1 MSHLVLS
8 REIFCPL
15 EQVFA
20 YVSDLTRAP
29 EWWPNLSDVRRLDGS
44 GPPTQAGA
52 RYSFTYNMF
61 GRSFPGEAVLSEYL
75 PNERGVLQVTGQIR
89 ATLRNDYRATARS
102 RTRVTVII
110 EYEVPSLLGK
120 VVNGLIIERRNA
132 ADADHA
138 FDQLKDLLE
147 HDQIARIDEGVVL

>member
-8 REIFCPL
+8 REIYSPL
-15 EQVFA
+15 DRVFA

-29 EWWPNLSDVRRLDGS
+29 EWWPNLSEVRRLG
-44 GPPTQAGA
+44 GGGEVTVGT
-52 RYSFTYNMF
+52 RYTFMYNMF
-61 GRSFPGEAVLSEYL
+61 GRHFPGEAVVTRLV
-75 PNERGVLQVTGQIR
+75 PGERSVLEASGQIH
-89 ATLRNDYRATARS
+89 AVIRNDFRATAKS

-120 VVNGLIIERRNA
+120 VVNTLVVERRNA

-147 HDQIARIDEGVVL
+147 HEALARIDEGVVL

>member
-8 REIFCPL
+8 REIFCPI
-15 EQVFA
+15 ESVFA

-29 EWWPNLSDVRRLDGS
+29 EWWPNLSEVRRLDGD
-44 GPPTQAGA
+44 GPIGVGT

-61 GRSFPGEAVLSEYL
+61 GRHFPGEATLTEFV
-75 PNERGVLQVTGQIR
+75 PNERGVLEADGQIHVVI
-89 ATLRNDYRATARS
+89 RNDYRATAKS

-110 EYEVPSLLGK
+110 EYDVPTVLGK
-120 VVNGLIIERRNA
+120 VVNALIVERRNA

-138 FDQLKDLLE
+138 FDQLKDVLE
-147 HDQIARIDEGVVL
+147 HEAIARIDEGVVL

>member
-15 EQVFA
+15 DKVFA

-29 EWWPNLSDVRRLDGS
+29 EWWPNLSEVRRLDGE
-44 GPPTQAGA
+44 GPTGVGT

-61 GRSFPGEAVLSEYL
+61 GRHFPGEATITEFV
-75 PNERGVLQVTGQIR
+75 PNERGVLEVHGQID
-89 ATLRNDYRATARS
+89 AVIRNDYKATAKS

-110 EYEVPSLLGK
+110 EYDVPSVLGK
-120 VVNGLIIERRNA
+120 VVNALIVERRNA

-138 FDQLKDLLE
+138 FDQLKDVLE
-147 HDQIARIDEGVVL
+147 HEAIARIDEGVVL

>member
-15 EQVFA
+15 EDVFA

-29 EWWPNLSDVRRLDGS
+29 EWWPNLSEVRRLDGD
-44 GPPTQAGA
+44 GPIGVGT
-52 RYSFTYNMF
+52 RFSFTYNMF
-61 GRSFPGEAVLSEYL
+61 GRHFPGEATLTEFV
-75 PNERGVLQVTGQIR
+75 PNERGVLEAHGQIH
-89 ATLRNDYRATARS
+89 AVIKNDYRATAKS

-110 EYEVPSLLGK
+110 EYEVPSVLGK
-120 VVNGLIIERRNA
+120 VVNALIVERRNA

-138 FDQLKDLLE
+138 FDQLKDVLE
-147 HDQIARIDEGVVL
+147 HDAIARIDEGVVL

>member
-15 EQVFA
+15 EDVFA

-29 EWWPNLSDVRRLDGS
+29 EWWPNLSEVRRLDGD
-44 GPPTQAGA
+44 GPIGVGT
-52 RYSFTYNMF
+52 RFSFTYNMF
-61 GRSFPGEAVLSEYL
+61 GRHFPGEATLTEFV
-75 PNERGVLQVTGQIR
+75 PNERGVLEAHGQIH
-89 ATLRNDYRATARS
+89 AVIKNDYRATAKS

-110 EYEVPSLLGK
+110 EYDVPSVLGK
-120 VVNGLIIERRNA
+120 VVNALIVERRNA

-138 FDQLKDLLE
+138 FDQLKDVLE
-147 HDQIARIDEGVVL
+147 HEAIARIDEGVVL

>member
-15 EQVFA
+15 ENVFA

-29 EWWPNLSDVRRLDGS
+29 EWWPNLSEVHRLDGD
-44 GPPTQAGA
+44 GPIGVGT
-52 RYSFTYNMF
+52 RFSFTYNMF
-61 GRSFPGEAVLSEYL
+61 GRHFPGEATLTEFV
-75 PNERGVLQVTGQIR
+75 PNERGVLEAQGQIH
-89 ATLRNDYRATARS
+89 AIIKNDYRATAKS

-110 EYEVPSLLGK
+110 EYEVPGVLGK
-120 VVNGLIIERRNA
+120 VVNALIVERRNA

-138 FDQLKDLLE
+138 FDQLKDVLE
-147 HDQIARIDEGVVL
+147 HDAIARIDEGVVL

>member
-15 EQVFA
+15 EDVFA

-29 EWWPNLSDVRRLDGS
+29 EWWPNLSEVRRLDGD
-44 GPPTQAGA
+44 GPIGVGT
-52 RYSFTYNMF
+52 RFSFTYNMF
-61 GRSFPGEAVLSEYL
+61 GRHFPGEATLTEFV
-75 PNERGVLQVTGQIR
+75 PNERGVLEAHGQIH
-89 ATLRNDYRATARS
+89 AVIKNDYRATAKS

-110 EYEVPSLLGK
+110 EYEVPTVLGK
-120 VVNGLIIERRNA
+120 VVNALIVERRNA

-138 FDQLKDLLE
+138 FDQLKDVLE
-147 HDQIARIDEGVVL
+147 HDAIARIDEGVVL

>member
-15 EQVFA
+15 ENVFA

-29 EWWPNLSDVRRLDGS
+29 EWWPNLSEVRRLDGD
-44 GPPTQAGA
+44 GPIGVGT

-61 GRSFPGEAVLSEYL
+61 GRHFPGEARLTEFV
-75 PNERGVLQVTGQIR
+75 PNERGVLEAEGQIH
-89 ATLRNDYRATARS
+89 AVIRNDYRATAKS

-110 EYEVPSLLGK
+110 EYEVPTVLGK
-120 VVNGLIIERRNA
+120 VVNALIVERRNA

-138 FDQLKDLLE
+138 FDQLKDVLE
-147 HDQIARIDEGVVL
+147 HDAIARIDEGVVL

>member
-15 EQVFA
+15 ENVFA

-29 EWWPNLSDVRRLDGS
+29 EWWPNLSEVRRLDGD
-44 GPPTQAGA
+44 GPIGVGT
-52 RYSFTYNMF
+52 RFSFTYNMF
-61 GRSFPGEAVLSEYL
+61 CRHFPGEATLTEFV
-75 PNERGVLQVTGQIR
+75 PNERGVLEAQGQIH
-89 ATLRNDYRATARS
+89 AIIKNDYRATAKS

-110 EYEVPSLLGK
+110 EYEVPGVLGK
-120 VVNGLIIERRNA
+120 VVNALIVERRNA

-138 FDQLKDLLE
+138 FDQLKDVLE
-147 HDQIARIDEGVVL
+147 HDAIARIDEGVVL

>member
-15 EQVFA
+15 ESVFA

-29 EWWPNLSDVRRLDGS
+29 EWWPNLSEVRRLDGD
-44 GPPTQAGA
+44 GPIGVGT
-52 RYSFTYNMF
+52 RYGFTYNMF
-61 GRSFPGEAVLSEYL
+61 GRHFPGEATMTEFV
-75 PNERGVLQVTGQIR
+75 PDERGVLEVTGQIR
-89 ATLRNDYRATARS
+89 AVLRNDYRATARS

-110 EYEVPSLLGK
+110 EYDVPSVLGK
-120 VVNGLIIERRNA
+120 VVNALIVERRNA

-147 HDQIARIDEGVVL
+147 HEAIARIDEGVVL

>member
-15 EQVFA
+15 ENVFA

-29 EWWPNLSDVRRLDGS
+29 EWWPNLSEVRRLDGD
-44 GPPTQAGA
+44 GPIGVGT
-52 RYSFTYNMF
+52 RFSFTYNMF
-61 GRSFPGEAVLSEYL
+61 GRHFPGEATLTEFV
-75 PNERGVLQVTGQIR
+75 PNERGVLEAHGQIH
-89 ATLRNDYRATARS
+89 AVIKNDYRATAKS

-110 EYEVPSLLGK
+110 EYEVPSVLGK
-120 VVNGLIIERRNA
+120 VVNALIVERRNA

-138 FDQLKDLLE
+138 FDQLKDVLE
-147 HDQIARIDEGVVL
+147 HDAIARIDEGVVL

>member
-8 REIFCPL
+8 REIFSPL
-15 EQVFA
+15 ETVFA

-29 EWWPNLSDVRRLDGS
+29 EWWPNLSEVRRLDGD
-44 GPPTQAGA
+44 GPIGVGT

-61 GRSFPGEAVLSEYL
+61 GRHFPGEATLTEFV
-75 PNERGVLQVTGQIR
+75 PNERGVLEAQGHIHAVI
-89 ATLRNDYRATARS
+89 RNDYHATAKS

-110 EYEVPSLLGK
+110 QYDVPSVLGR
-120 VVNGLIIERRNA
+120 VVNALLVERRNA

-138 FDQLKDLLE
+138 FDQLKDVLE
-147 HDQIARIDEGVVL
+147 HEAIARIDEGVVL

>member
-15 EQVFA
+15 ENVFA

-29 EWWPNLSDVRRLDGS
+29 EWWPNLSEVRRLDGD
-44 GPPTQAGA
+44 GPIGVGT
-52 RYSFTYNMF
+52 RFSFTYNMF
-61 GRSFPGEAVLSEYL
+61 GRHFPGEATLTEFV
-75 PNERGVLQVTGQIR
+75 PNERGVLEAQGQIH
-89 ATLRNDYRATARS
+89 AIIKNDYRATAKS

-110 EYEVPSLLGK
+110 EYEVPTVLGK
-120 VVNGLIIERRNA
+120 VVNALIVERRNA

-138 FDQLKDLLE
+138 FDQLKDVLE
-147 HDQIARIDEGVVL
+147 HDAIARIDEGVVL

>member
-15 EQVFA
+15 ENVFA

-29 EWWPNLSDVRRLDGS
+29 EWWPNLSEVRRLDGD
-44 GPPTQAGA
+44 GPIGVGT
-52 RYSFTYNMF
+52 RFSFTYNMF
-61 GRSFPGEAVLSEYL
+61 GRHFPGEATLTEFV
-75 PNERGVLQVTGQIR
+75 PNERGVLEAHGQIH
-89 ATLRNDYRATARS
+89 AVIKNDYRATAKS

-110 EYEVPSLLGK
+110 EYEVPTVLGK
-120 VVNGLIIERRNA
+120 VVNALIVERRNA

-138 FDQLKDLLE
+138 FDQLKDVLE
-147 HDQIARIDEGVVL
+147 HDAIARIDEGVVL

>member
-8 REIFCPL
+8 REIFSPL
-15 EQVFA
+15 ETVFA

-29 EWWPNLSDVRRLDGS
+29 EWWPNLSEVRRLDGD
-44 GPPTQAGA
+44 GPIGVGT

-61 GRSFPGEAVLSEYL
+61 GRHFPGEATLTEFV
-75 PNERGVLQVTGQIR
+75 PNERGVLEAGGQIH
-89 ATLRNDYRATARS
+89 AVIRNDYRATAKS

-110 EYEVPSLLGK
+110 EYDVPTVLGK
-120 VVNGLIIERRNA
+120 VVNALIVERRNA

-138 FDQLKDLLE
+138 FDQLKDVLE
-147 HDQIARIDEGVVL
+147 HDAIARIDEGVVL

>member
-15 EQVFA
+15 ENVFA

-29 EWWPNLSDVRRLDGS
+29 EWWPNLSEVRRLDGD
-44 GPPTQAGA
+44 GPIGVGT
-52 RYSFTYNMF
+52 RFSFTYNMF
-61 GRSFPGEAVLSEYL
+61 GRHFPGEATLTEFV
-75 PNERGVLQVTGQIR
+75 PNERGVLEAQGQIH
-89 ATLRNDYRATARS
+89 AIIKNDYRATAKS

-110 EYEVPSLLGK
+110 EYEVPGVLGK
-120 VVNGLIIERRNA
+120 VVNALIVERRNA

-138 FDQLKDLLE
+138 FDQLKDVLE
-147 HDQIARIDEGVVL
+147 HDAIARIDEGVVL

>member
-15 EQVFA
+15 DAVFG

-29 EWWPNLSDVRRLDGS
+29 EWWPNVSQVERVDAAGPIDVGTRYRL
-44 GPPTQAGA
+44 A
-52 RYSFTYNMF
+52 YNMF
-61 GRSFPGEAVLSEYL
+61 GRQFPVDVTVTEMV
-75 PNERGVLQVTGQIR
+75 PNERTVLEIHGQID
-89 ATLRNDYRATARS
+89 ATFRNDFRATARS

-110 EYEVPSLLGK
+110 EYEVPSVLGK
-120 VVNGLIIERRNA
+120 VVNALLVERRNA

-138 FDQLKDLLE
+138 FDQLKNILE
-147 HDQIARIDEGVVL
+147 HDAIARIDEGVVL

>member
-15 EQVFA
+15 DAVFV

-29 EWWPNLSDVRRLDGS
+29 EWWPNVSQVGRVDAAGPIDVG
-44 GPPTQAGA
+44 T
-52 RYSFTYNMF
+52 RYRFAYNMF
-61 GRSFPGEAVLSEYL
+61 GRQFPGEATVTEMV
-75 PNERGVLQVTGQIR
+75 PNERSMLEIHGQID
-89 ATLRNDYRATARS
+89 ATIRNDFRATARS

-110 EYEVPSLLGK
+110 EYEVPSVLGK
-120 VVNGLIIERRNA
+120 VVNALLVERRNA

-138 FDQLKDLLE
+138 FDQLKNILE
-147 HDQIARIDEGVVL
+147 HDAIARIDEGVVP